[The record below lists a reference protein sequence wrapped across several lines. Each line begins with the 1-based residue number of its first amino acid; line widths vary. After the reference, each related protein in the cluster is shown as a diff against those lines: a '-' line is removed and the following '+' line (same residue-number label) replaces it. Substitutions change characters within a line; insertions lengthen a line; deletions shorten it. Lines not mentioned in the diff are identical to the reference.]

1 MKKTIISL
9 LAAVA
14 ATAVI
19 AAENDT
25 IVTFGTKGP
34 DTYADGKTVLDGER
48 YALVY
53 ADDASAV
60 TIAADGAISG
70 GTKVAVVALAKG
82 GCLPTVG
89 FQVSAKLIDNPVR
102 DNFRLFLLDTR
113 LADGVTLAPGGSKPT
128 AVNGFAPVEG
138 AQVSVTQISALPEGF
153 TQPKFKKIDVLDDTV
168 VLTIENTLPCI
179 QYTLDGGLDA
189 KGTGLEGVDAKNG
202 AGEIQFIVPKKD
214 GGETF
219 RVIRK

>member
-1 MKKTIISL
+1 MKKTMISL
-9 LAAVA
+9 LAAFA

-25 IVTFGTKGP
+25 VVTFGTTGP
-34 DTYADGKTVLDGER
+34 DTYADGTVVKDGER

-53 ADDASAV
+53 AEDADAV

-82 GCLPTVG
+82 GKLPTVG
-89 FQVSAKLIDNPVR
+89 FQVSATIIENPVR

-113 LADGVTLAPGGSKPT
+113 LAGGTLAPGGNAPT
-128 AVNGFAPVEG
+128 AVNGFALVDG
-138 AQVSVTQISALPEGF
+138 ATVSMTKVSDLPAGF
-153 TQPKFKKIDVLDDTV
+153 TQPKFKKIDVLEDTV

-189 KGTGLEGVDAKNG
+189 KGTGLEGVDAQNG
-202 AGEIQFIVPKKD
+202 AGTIQFIVPKKE